1 MGLTE
6 SLVFYDVIGL
16 AVAVA
21 VWLTGEA
28 GGRGQRIFQTLTSV
42 LFWPLYVP
50 VLLARPSGALAK
62 PPAPR
67 LPVDEMAQAI
77 AQVEL
82 ELDTAL
88 SSLDGWAENVLAR
101 EKDRLSELRGALA
114 AEAQRIREMDQL
126 IAHAALGEQ
135 LDLSAARLPPGTRDR
150 NGEGFQP
157 SASGDAAGDRR
168 LQSEQARRK
177 NIARLRDVRRQA
189 SAGLMGTLAWVRE
202 LVSMIHL
209 AKFTGAPAARAEE
222 LVAQIAAAVEGIS
235 AVTWQEEPA
244 RPDQRFSHLRTFQA
258 DSGVRTDA
266 TLSTR

>member
-6 SLVFYDVIGL
+6 SLVFYAVIG
-16 AVAVA
+16 VAVSAA

-28 GGRGQRIFQTLTSV
+28 TGRGQRIFQTLTSV

-50 VLLARPSGALAK
+50 VLLAGPSGADRK

-67 LPVDEMAQAI
+67 PPADEMAQAI

-135 LDLSAARLPPGTRDR
+135 LDLSAARPMVGANGR
-150 NGEGFQP
+150 NGDGFQP
-157 SASGDAAGDRR
+157 SLNGDAIGDRR

-235 AVTWQEEPA
+235 AVTWQEEPTG
-244 RPDQRFSHLRTFQA
+244 RNQRSSHQPPSHQYA
-258 DSGVRTDA
+258 GARTDA

>member
-6 SLVFYDVIGL
+6 SLVFYAVIGV
-16 AVAVA
+16 AVAAA
-21 VWLTGEA
+21 VWLTGEPA
-28 GGRGQRIFQTLTSV
+28 GRGQRIFQTLSSV

-50 VLLARPSGALAK
+50 VLLAHPSGVGAR

-67 LPVDEMAQAI
+67 PPADEMAKAI

-101 EKDRLSELRGALA
+101 EKDRLSELRSALA
-114 AEAQRIREMDQL
+114 AEAHRIREMDQL
-126 IAHAALGEQ
+126 IAHAAPGEQ
-135 LDLSAARLPPGTRDR
+135 PDCAAAPSL
-150 NGEGFQP
+150 NGDGSHREMC
-157 SASGDAAGDRR
+157 GDASDDRR
-168 LQSEQARRK
+168 RQSEQARRK
-177 NIARLRDVRRQA
+177 NIARLREVRRQA
-189 SAGLMGTLAWVRE
+189 SVGLLGTLAWVRE

-235 AVTWQEEPA
+235 AVTWQEEAAPA
-244 RPDQRFSHLRTFQA
+244 DQRLSHSRTFQH
-258 DSGVRTDA
+258 DSGARTDA
-266 TLSTR
+266 NLATR